1 MSSISLRSYRLRRKS
16 AEARLETPAVR
27 EDEPRR
33 PERSRRVKSALET
46 RREHESSKDVFP
58 EAETTKIAN
67 PTWGISRY
75 TEDYG
80 RKTPVPPVPM
90 RPISPTRRNNPHPSQ
105 VRYRWWGGCTNL
117 VQDWCLCASC
127 QIWSRE
133 PVHSTN
139 TYRAMQCYM
148 CAAITIVWSACTL

>member
-105 VRYRWWGGCTNL
+105 VRYRWLGRYTNL
-117 VQDWCLCASC
+117 VQDWCLYASC
-127 QIWSRE
+127 QSWSRE

-139 TYRAMQCYM
+139 TYRAMQRYM